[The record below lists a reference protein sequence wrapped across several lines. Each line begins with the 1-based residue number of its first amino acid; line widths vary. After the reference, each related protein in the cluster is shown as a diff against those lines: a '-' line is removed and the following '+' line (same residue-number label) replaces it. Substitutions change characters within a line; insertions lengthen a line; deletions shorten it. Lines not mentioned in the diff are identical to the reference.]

1 MESENSTLRN
11 EGLESE
17 TNVLPLAAHLAPQ
30 PAALPLKQE
39 ARPNPATAMVTFVSK
54 NLIRRKHRE
63 DKPAFDSSDKMLEDA
78 EYLLKHAAQAGIK
91 LDKATVR
98 TIISAGAA
106 DKLSNEETAK
116 AFAAVTQLAE
126 KLKPVTA
133 ETLRACERKAPQT
146 IHFYLITAILLGSF
160 LLVSSV
166 LSFIAGGLSKS
177 LTDDIN
183 LANQLAVTLNSDAAP
198 QQAAALQANASS
210 SVDPKSLTNL
220 QQFAATIRD
229 MYGLS
234 HELSWFVLASDA
246 IPVLA
251 PTTIPNVVP
260 GTNVLREEDMEI
272 KVPEPPARVDIPKEV
287 QAKTQ
292 ILQKVRYLAKD
303 IQERT
308 SLWYGAL
315 SNFLLPPLYAM
326 LGACAY
332 LLRSFSEQVKART
345 FTPSTTDGARFIIAA
360 IGGGAVGLFSNFT
373 PGEVTSLSP
382 LAIAFLVGYATD
394 IFFSF
399 LDGLQPAFTKA
410 KSSQGGSG

>member
-1 MESENSTLRN
+1 MESENSTLRD
-11 EGLESE
+11 EGLETE
-17 TNVLPLAAHLAPQ
+17 TNVLPLAAHLAAQ
-30 PAALPLKQE
+30 PAPSPRHE
-39 ARPNPATAMVTFVSK
+39 AQTNPATVIVTFVRK
-54 NLIRRKHRE
+54 NLFRQKHRE
-63 DKPAFDSSDKMLEDA
+63 GKPAVNGSDRMLEDA
-78 EYLLKHAAQAGIK
+78 EYLLKHAAEAGIK
-91 LDKATVR
+91 LDQATVR

-106 DKLSNEETAK
+106 DRLSNEETAK
-116 AFAAVTQLAE
+116 AFAAVTHLAE

-133 ETLRACERKAPQT
+133 ETLRACERKAAQT
-146 IHFYLITAILLGSF
+146 VHFYLITAILLGGF

-166 LSFIAGGLSKS
+166 LSFIAGGLSKA
-177 LTDDIN
+177 LADDIN
-183 LANQLAVTLNSDAAP
+183 LANQLAVTLNSDITP
-198 QQAAALQANASS
+198 QPASALQADALYA
-210 SVDPKSLTNL
+210 KGLTNL
-220 QQFAATIRD
+220 QQYAATIRD
-229 MYGLS
+229 MYGLT
-234 HELSWFVLASDA
+234 HELSLFVLASDTV
-246 IPVLA
+246 PVLISA
-251 PTTIPNVVP
+251 AKPNAAS
-260 GTNVLREEDMEI
+260 GANALKEEDMEI
-272 KVPEPPARVDIPKEV
+272 KVPEPSIRVDIPKEV
-287 QAKTQ
+287 QSKTQ

-345 FTPSTTDGARFIIAA
+345 FTPSTTDSARFIIAA
-360 IGGGAVGLFSNFT
+360 IGGGAVGLFSSFT
-373 PGEVTSLSP
+373 PGQVTSLSP

>member
-1 MESENSTLRN
+1 MDSENSTLRN

-17 TNVLPLAAHLAPQ
+17 TNVLPLATHLVPQ
-30 PAALPLKQE
+30 PAALPLKHE
-39 ARPNPATAMVTFVSK
+39 ARPKPASAIVTFVSK

-63 DKPAFDSSDKMLEDA
+63 GKLDSSDKMLEDA

-106 DKLSNEETAK
+106 EKLSDEETAK
-116 AFAAVTQLAE
+116 AFAAVTHLAE

-133 ETLRACERKAPQT
+133 ESLRACELEAPKT
-146 IHFYLITAILLGSF
+146 IHFYLMTAILLGSF

-177 LTDDIN
+177 LTDGIN
-183 LANQLAVTLNSDAAP
+183 LANQLAVTLNSDTAP
-198 QQAAALQANASS
+198 QQAAALPATASP

-229 MYGLS
+229 MYGLT
-234 HELSWFVLASDA
+234 HQLSLLVLAFDTVPALASAANPSEASD
-246 IPVLA
+246 
-251 PTTIPNVVP
+251 
-260 GTNVLREEDMEI
+260 TNALREADMEI
-272 KVPEPPARVDIPKEV
+272 MVPVPPARVDIPIEV
-287 QAKTQ
+287 QLKTQ

-303 IQERT
+303 MQERA

-345 FTPSTTDGARFIIAA
+345 FTRPKTDGARFIIAA
-360 IGGGAVGLFSNFT
+360 IGGGAVGLFSSFT

-382 LAIAFLVGYATD
+382 FAIAFLVGYATD

-399 LDGLQPAFTKA
+399 LDGLQPAFTKG
-410 KSSQGGSG
+410 KPGQGGSG